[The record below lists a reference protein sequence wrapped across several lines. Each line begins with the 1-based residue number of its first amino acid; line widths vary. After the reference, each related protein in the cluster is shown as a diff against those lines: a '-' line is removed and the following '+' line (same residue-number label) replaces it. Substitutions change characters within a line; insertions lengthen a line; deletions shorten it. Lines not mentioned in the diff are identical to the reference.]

1 MILEIA
7 KQTRFDI
14 GLSYFVAESN
24 RIEGIRRD
32 PSLEEIRAHRS
43 FIARKRV
50 TVQHV
55 VDLVAVCQGCAVL
68 RATEDV
74 PGVRVGK
81 HVAPP
86 SGPKI
91 EVALDILLKRIRNGD
106 VAPWAA
112 HVEYETLHPFT
123 DGNGRSGR
131 AIWLWHMTLIG
142 QQEKALAIGFLHNFY
157 YPTLSEVRVP

>member
-1 MILEIA
+1 MLERA
-7 KQTRFDI
+7 KQAVLGDGI
-14 GLSYFVAESN
+14 SLFVAESN
-24 RIEGIRRD
+24 RIEGIRRG
-32 PSLEEIRAHRS
+32 PSLEELRAHRA

-50 TVQHV
+50 TVDHV
-55 VDLVAVCQGCAVL
+55 AGLVSVCQPGAVL
-68 RATEDV
+68 RATNDI
-74 PGVRVGK
+74 PGVRVGN
-81 HVAPP
+81 HIAPQ

-91 EVALDILLKRIRNGD
+91 EVALDILLKRIRNG
-106 VAPWAA
+106 ALSPWAA

-157 YPTLSEVRVP
+157 YQTLAEVRVP